1 MIMLKLL
8 PLLLLIYPFY
18 KFYLDHKSHKRKM
31 KNISNWGDFNKQC
44 LEWAEE
50 MQDKSVK
57 DEYLNYL
64 FEKISLFNSD
74 KIFKN
79 HELFDMEN
87 SKKEIIEKYGKH
99 IPSLLIEVRDEKID
113 EILANESN

>member
-1 MIMLKLL
+1 MLKLL
-8 PLLLLIYPFY
+8 PLLLLISLYQLY

-31 KNISNWGDFNKQC
+31 KNISDWEDFNKQC
-44 LEWAEE
+44 LEWAAE

-57 DEYLNYL
+57 DEYLKYL
-64 FEKISLFNSD
+64 FEKISLSFTNSVD
-74 KIFKN
+74 DFSGS
-79 HELFDMEN
+79 EN

-99 IPSLLIEVRDEKID
+99 IPSFIEVRDEKIE

>member
-1 MIMLKLL
+1 
-8 PLLLLIYPFY
+8 
-18 KFYLDHKSHKRKM
+18 M
-31 KNISNWGDFNKQC
+31 KNISDWEDFNKQC
-44 LEWAEE
+44 LEWAAE

-57 DEYLNYL
+57 DEYLKYL
-64 FEKISLFNSD
+64 FEKISLFNTD
-74 KIFKN
+74 TKN
-79 HELFDMEN
+79 LLEN